1 MQILTIVSHLIDYPT
16 QALCDEQEQ
25 IKDLIKKDDFLIDED
40 KNALLNFVEMRMQM
54 PLLDWQSEYDG
65 LFERGRSLSLFLFEH
80 LHGESR
86 DRGQAMID
94 LIAHYKEAGLD
105 IGVRELPDYIPLFLE
120 FVSTQGEK
128 NARSWLQDVSHILAL
143 LQVRL
148 VQRESNYDC
157 LFAALL
163 NLAEAD
169 IDLTD
174 LAAQVK
180 DEPRDDTKEAI
191 DKVWEEEMVTFG
203 GESQAEAC
211 GNSNNKPNE
220 TQRRDQEV
228 PIHLMDP
235 ILETM
240 KAASGSKSTTHID
253 NGTKK
258 TVGGM

>member
-1 MQILTIVSHLIDYPT
+1 MNVLTLISHLLDYPT
-16 QALCDEQEQ
+16 QALCDAQEQ
-25 IKDLIKKDDFLIDED
+25 IQERLQQDECLREED
-40 KNALLNFVEMRMQM
+40 KAAILQFIDGRLQM
-54 PLLDWQSEYDG
+54 PLLDWQSDYDA

-94 LIAHYKEAGLD
+94 LMTQYKQAGLD

-120 FVSTQGEK
+120 FLSTQGEA
-128 NARSWLQDVSHILAL
+128 NARLWLQDVSHILAL

-148 VQRESNYDC
+148 VQRESDY
-157 LFAALL
+157 AALL
-163 NLAEAD
+163 TALVNLAKAD
-169 IDLTD
+169 IDFDD
-174 LAAQVK
+174 LMKQVK
-180 DEPRDDTKEAI
+180 GEARDDTNEAI

-235 ILETM
+235 ILKNM
-240 KAASGSKSTTHID
+240 RADLNSTTKKNHA
-253 NGTKK
+253 TK
-258 TVGGM
+258 TVGGI